1 MVETDSLIF
10 QQINN
15 LAGQW
20 TCLDAFC
27 IFFAKYFEY
36 ILIGSMFLFLWKK
49 WRGIF
54 LAVLAAILA
63 RFGVVELIR
72 FFWARPRPFIE
83 NNVNLLINEVS
94 GPAFPSGHATFYFA
108 LSFVV
113 YKYNKK
119 AGILFFV
126 ASFLISISRVFV
138 GVHWP
143 SDILA
148 GAVIGVFAGWLITK
162 LFKRFYWA
170 SYLGTKFPN
179 N

>member
-1 MVETDSLIF
+1 MVEIDLLIF

-20 TCLDAFC
+20 TYLDALC

-36 ILIGSMFLFLWKK
+36 ILVASMVLFLWKR

-63 RFGVVELIR
+63 RFGIVELIR

-83 NNVNLLINEVS
+83 NNVNLLIGEVS
-94 GPAFPSGHATFYFA
+94 KSAFPSGHATFYFA

-119 AGILFFV
+119 AGILFFI
-126 ASFLISISRVFV
+126 ASSFISVSRVFV

-148 GAVIGVFAGWLITK
+148 GAVIGIFVGWLITK
-162 LFKRFYWA
+162 FFKM
-170 SYLGTKFPN
+170 S
-179 N
+179 